1 MRSLHLPPCGG
12 ASRAGHA
19 RSRAERLRAR
29 VMHGALRVPSLA
41 LDCRAGSS
49 RSPGSLYLRALYA
62 RAEPSCSAAFTCM
75 RPAELCALGLRLTI
89 AGALDATSRRRSSM
103 ACLQGVQVVRLS
115 LRCLVAPGSWCRQR
129 EDQIVAGVVPES
141 RRRAQT
147 PRGQ

>member
-1 MRSLHLPPCGG
+1 MGGGFFLRFEWTFTLVPGRCG
-12 ASRAGHA
+12 RWQP
-19 RSRAERLRAR
+19 
-29 VMHGALRVPSLA
+29 ALL
-41 LDCRAGSS
+41 
-49 RSPGSLYLRALYA
+49 
-62 RAEPSCSAAFTCM
+62 CSAAFMCM
-75 RPAELCALGLRLTI
+75 RPAELCTLGLRLTI